1 MPEPVQ
7 GKAAGSAH
15 YWFIGECMVE
25 LRRAGPGL
33 LAQSFAGDVYNSAVY
48 FERLT
53 GGKATCFVSAVGT
66 DSVSHALLDEAAGHG
81 LDTRHVAHAPERHPG
96 LYWIELDAHG
106 ERSFLY
112 WRADSAARAML
123 DEAHYSSLQSQTG
136 VCALLYFSGISL
148 AILDEERRTRL
159 LALARQVKE
168 SGSMVAFDSN
178 YRPALW
184 ESREAALHWCNAAT
198 SLCTH
203 ALMTFEDEQQLHG
216 DADPSQTLHRLLAA
230 GVQDA
235 VVKLGAKGCLVQTAQ
250 LKDALS
256 IPALKA
262 EPVDT
267 TAAGDSFNAAYL
279 AARIQGKNSSEAA
292 QAGCQLA
299 ARVVGYRGAIID
311 KAEW

>member
-1 MPEPVQ
+1 MPESAQ
-7 GKAAGSAH
+7 GRAACSAH
-15 YWFIGECMVE
+15 QWFIGECMVE

-33 LAQSFAGDVYNSAVY
+33 LAQSFAGDVYNTAVY

-53 GGKATCFVSAVGT
+53 GGRATCFVSAVGT
-66 DSVSHALLDEAAGHG
+66 DSVSHALLDEVSGQG
-81 LDTRHVAHAPERHPG
+81 LDTRHVAHVPERHPG

-123 DEAHYSSLQSQTG
+123 DGAHYSSLQSQTH
-136 VCALLYFSGISL
+136 VCSLLYFSGISL

-159 LALARQVKE
+159 LALARQIKE
-168 SGSMVAFDSN
+168 SGGMIAFDSN
-178 YRPALW
+178 YRSALW
-184 ESREAALHWCNAAT
+184 ESREAALHWCHAAT

-203 ALMTFEDEQQLHG
+203 ALMTFDDEQHLHG
-216 DADPSQTLHRLLAA
+216 DTDPSQTMHRLLAV

-250 LKDALS
+250 QKEPLS
-256 IPALKA
+256 VPALKVD
-262 EPVDT
+262 PVDT

-279 AARIQGKNSSEAA
+279 AARIQGKNAGEAA

-311 KAEW
+311 KGEW